1 MSENILEPIANSLSE
16 AFKVGLKCLYKVM
29 NIKPYFDI
37 VDFFK
42 QVEFKNK
49 KEQYPKLI
57 KTYESPKGYT
67 YLLSVPIGLSL
78 DDFEKIKGALEI
90 QLRNSIEMRDRKG

>member
-1 MSENILEPIANSLSE
+1 MSENILEPIVDSLSE
-16 AFKVGLKCLYKVM
+16 AFKVGLKCLYKAL

-37 VDFFK
+37 IDFFK

-67 YLLSVPIGLSL
+67 YLLSVAI
-78 DDFEKIKGALEI
+78 
-90 QLRNSIEMRDRKG
+90 R